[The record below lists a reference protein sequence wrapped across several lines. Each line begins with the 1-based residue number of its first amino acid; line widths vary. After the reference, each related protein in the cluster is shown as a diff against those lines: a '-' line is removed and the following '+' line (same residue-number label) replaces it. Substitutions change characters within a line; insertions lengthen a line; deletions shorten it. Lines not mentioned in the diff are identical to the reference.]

1 MSWRG
6 VGAGFAG
13 KSAILG
19 RRGIV
24 AVMNPNVDPRPVL
37 TVQPLGW
44 CVRVAPGQSLV
55 EAARAAGVR
64 LRSSCRNGTCRACL
78 CRLLAGEVA
87 YRVDWPGLTAEE
99 RASGWILPCVALPL
113 GDVAVDAVAEPV
125 EIRR

>member
-1 MSWRG
+1 M
-6 VGAGFAG
+6 FAG
-13 KSAILG
+13 KTAILG

-24 AVMNPNVDPRPVL
+24 AAMNANCDPPCDPRPVL

-78 CRLLAGEVA
+78 CRLVAGEVA
-87 YRVDWPGLTAEE
+87 YRVEWPGITAEE
-99 RASGWILPCVALPL
+99 RLGGWVLPCVAVPR
-113 GDVAVDAVAEPV
+113 GDVEIDAAADVVQAPPNP
-125 EIRR
+125 R

>member
-1 MSWRG
+1 
-6 VGAGFAG
+6 
-13 KSAILG
+13 
-19 RRGIV
+19 
-24 AVMNPNVDPRPVL
+24 MNPIL

-55 EAARAAGVR
+55 EAARAAWVR

-87 YRVDWPGLTAEE
+87 YRVEWPGLTAEE

-113 GDVAVDAVAEPV
+113 GDVEVDAVAEPV

>member
-1 MSWRG
+1 
-6 VGAGFAG
+6 
-13 KSAILG
+13 
-19 RRGIV
+19 
-24 AVMNPNVDPRPVL
+24 MNPIQPPDPVDPRPVL

-78 CRLLAGEVA
+78 CRLVAGEVA
-87 YRVDWPGLTAEE
+87 CRVDWPGLTAEE

-113 GDVAVDAVAEPV
+113 GDVDVEAVAELV